1 MIEFKLNG
9 INTNKSIEP
18 VYKTDLEKTVNN
30 TIFHNNSFLKQI
42 SNYEEINN
50 YKEALENK
58 NYNIKVLDVKNV
70 ENSIKYNPL
79 LNIDKNNEKD
89 IWNVADTIVDYSV
102 SHEPDRIQNVDGFM
116 WDLKAK
122 LLLKAIIGYILE
134 HDVKE
139 NRNFRNILRMLQMES
154 SSLKNEKTAL
164 DLLFEKWM
172 NDSETEKDKNIN
184 SAIICWKM
192 YKKFTEYNRR
202 EQSII
207 VNTLNTVLIM
217 FQLDKANKFISDDE
231 VQFNKSLI
239 EKTAYFVVVSDK
251 GDSVFNIV
259 GDIFVNQ
266 LLNTVK

>member
-1 MIEFKLNG
+1 
-9 INTNKSIEP
+9 
-18 VYKTDLEKTVNN
+18 
-30 TIFHNNSFLKQI
+30 
-42 SNYEEINN
+42 
-50 YKEALENK
+50 
-58 NYNIKVLDVKNV
+58 
-70 ENSIKYNPL
+70 
-79 LNIDKNNEKD
+79 
-89 IWNVADTIVDYSV
+89 
-102 SHEPDRIQNVDGFM
+102 
-116 WDLKAK
+116 
-122 LLLKAIIGYILE
+122 
-134 HDVKE
+134 
-139 NRNFRNILRMLQMES
+139 MES